1 MTAASATETRD
12 SDSKPRRA
20 ASSEDNG
27 SESTNESGTVMSV
40 VESAVETAHKVALA
54 GVGAAGEAADAGAKV
69 FDRLVARGEKVESQG
84 RESLSGWRDKAEEKV
99 QQVRSAAEKGIEQTK
114 SKARSGFEQT
124 RSKARTGIDEHLE
137 RRLEKLGVPGEAD
150 LEAVVERLSAIEARL
165 DALEKP
171 KPRRR
176 AAKKKTPAKAG

>member
-12 SDSKPRRA
+12 SDSKPR
-20 ASSEDNG
+20 
-27 SESTNESGTVMSV
+27 SV
-40 VESAVETAHKVALA
+40 VESAVETAHRVALA

-84 RESLSGWRDKAEEKV
+84 KESLSGWRDKAEEKV
-99 QQVRSAAEKGIEQTK
+99 QQVRSAAEKGIEQT
-114 SKARSGFEQT
+114 RT
-124 RSKARTGIDEHLE
+124 KARTGIDEHLE
-137 RRLEKLGVPGEAD
+137 RRLEKLGVPGKAD
-150 LEAVVERLSAIEARL
+150 LEAVIERLSAIEARL

-176 AAKKKTPAKAG
+176 TAKKKASAKAG

>member
-12 SDSKPRRA
+12 SDSKPR
-20 ASSEDNG
+20 
-27 SESTNESGTVMSV
+27 SV

-54 GVGAAGEAADAGAKV
+54 GAGVAGEAADVGAKV

-84 RESLSGWRDKAEEKV
+84 RESLGNWRDKAEEKV
-99 QQVRSAAEKGIEQTK
+99 QQVRSAAEKGIEQTR
-114 SKARSGFEQT
+114 A
-124 RSKARTGIDEHLE
+124 KARTGIDEHLE
-137 RRLEKLGVPGEAD
+137 RRLENLGVPGKAD

-176 AAKKKTPAKAG
+176 TAKKKTSAKTG

>member
-12 SDSKPRRA
+12 SDSKPR
-20 ASSEDNG
+20 
-27 SESTNESGTVMSV
+27 SV

-54 GVGAAGEAADAGAKV
+54 GAGVAGEAADVGAKV

-84 RESLSGWRDKAEEKV
+84 RESLGNWRDKAEEKV
-99 QQVRSAAEKGIEQTK
+99 QQVRSAAEKGIEQTR
-114 SKARSGFEQT
+114 A
-124 RSKARTGIDEHLE
+124 KARTGIDEHLE
-137 RRLEKLGVPGEAD
+137 RRLENLGVPGKAD

-171 KPRRR
+171 KTRRLP
-176 AAKKKTPAKAG
+176 AKKKAPAKAG

>member
-12 SDSKPRRA
+12 SDSKPR
-20 ASSEDNG
+20 
-27 SESTNESGTVMSV
+27 SV

-54 GVGAAGEAADAGAKV
+54 GAGVAGEAADVGAKV

-84 RESLSGWRDKAEEKV
+84 RESLGNWRDKAEEKV
-99 QQVRSAAEKGIEQTK
+99 QQVRSAAEKGIEQT
-114 SKARSGFEQT
+114 RT
-124 RSKARTGIDEHLE
+124 KARTGIDEHLE
-137 RRLEKLGVPGEAD
+137 RRLEKLGVPGKAD
-150 LEAVVERLSAIEARL
+150 LEAVIERLSSVEARL

-176 AAKKKTPAKAG
+176 TAKKKASAKAG

>member
-12 SDSKPRRA
+12 SDSKPR
-20 ASSEDNG
+20 
-27 SESTNESGTVMSV
+27 SV

-54 GVGAAGEAADAGAKV
+54 GAGVAGEAADVGAKV

-84 RESLSGWRDKAEEKV
+84 RESLGNWRDKAEEKV
-99 QQVRSAAEKGIEQTK
+99 QQVRSAAEKGIEQTR
-114 SKARSGFEQT
+114 A
-124 RSKARTGIDEHLE
+124 KARTGIDEHLE
-137 RRLEKLGVPGEAD
+137 RRLETLGVPGKAD

-176 AAKKKTPAKAG
+176 AVKKKAPAKTG

>member
-12 SDSKPRRA
+12 SESKPR
-20 ASSEDNG
+20 
-27 SESTNESGTVMSV
+27 SV

-54 GVGAAGEAADAGAKV
+54 GAGVAGEAADVGAKI
-69 FDRLVARGEKVESQG
+69 FDRLVARGAKVESQG
-84 RESLSGWRDKAEEKV
+84 RESLSDWRDKAEEKV

-137 RRLEKLGVPGEAD
+137 RRLEKLGVPGQAD
-150 LEAVVERLSAIEARL
+150 LEAVIERLSAIEARL

>member
-12 SDSKPRRA
+12 SDSKPR
-20 ASSEDNG
+20 
-27 SESTNESGTVMSV
+27 SV

-54 GVGAAGEAADAGAKV
+54 GAGVAGEAADVGAKV
-69 FDRLVARGEKVESQG
+69 FDRLVARGAKVESQG
-84 RESLSGWRDKAEEKV
+84 KESLSGWRDKAEEKV
-99 QQVRSAAEKGIEQTK
+99 QQVRSAAEKGIEQT
-114 SKARSGFEQT
+114 RT
-124 RSKARTGIDEHLE
+124 KARTGIDEHLE
-137 RRLEKLGVPGEAD
+137 RRLEKLGVPGRAD

-176 AAKKKTPAKAG
+176 TAKKKTSAKAG

>member
-12 SDSKPRRA
+12 SESKPR
-20 ASSEDNG
+20 
-27 SESTNESGTVMSV
+27 SV

-54 GVGAAGEAADAGAKV
+54 GVGVAGEAADAGAKV

-99 QQVRSAAEKGIEQTK
+99 QQVRSAAEKGIEQT
-114 SKARSGFEQT
+114 RT
-124 RSKARTGIDEHLE
+124 KARTGIDEHLE
-137 RRLEKLGVPGEAD
+137 RRLEKLGVPGKAD
-150 LEAVVERLSAIEARL
+150 LEAVIERLSAIEARL
-165 DALEKP
+165 DVLEKP

-176 AAKKKTPAKAG
+176 TAKKKASAKAR